1 MFLLCRLYLNR
12 IQISKVRYKCVNFDK
27 SRRSKIHCRSF
38 FIFSIH
44 FKILKFF
51 SLSLSPSLLFFTV
64 NFFTLKLRNL
74 FFFSSQERKTR
85 KRQNYEAWG
94 WSLSIPNQTKWKCI
108 LYCMLLLS
116 LYYIQIIFSFL
127 NNDLN

>member
-51 SLSLSPSLLFFTV
+51 FLSLASPSLLFFTV

-74 FFFSSQERKTR
+74 FLFFRHKKGKQEKDKTT
-85 KRQNYEAWG
+85 KHEGGLCQ
-94 WSLSIPNQTKWKCI
+94 SQTKPNE
-108 LYCMLLLS
+108 S
-116 LYYIQIIFSFL
+116 VYYIVCCCCLFIIYKSYFRF
-127 NNDLN
+127 